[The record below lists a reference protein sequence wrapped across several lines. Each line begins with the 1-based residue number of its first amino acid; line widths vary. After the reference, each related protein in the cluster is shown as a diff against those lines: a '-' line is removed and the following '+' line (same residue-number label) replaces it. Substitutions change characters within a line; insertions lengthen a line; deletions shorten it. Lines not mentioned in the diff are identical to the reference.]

1 MGEGLGPVEVGNEL
15 ADHARHTAHHS
26 DRRDRIVSIIEA
38 SLLAVVAVLAA
49 WSGYASAKFATDSRL
64 IVAEAST
71 ARNESSTAELIGLDY
86 RLGDGLAFNAWF
98 AARSINDADAMA
110 VAERRFRPGFR
121 PAFDA
126 WIATEPFENPN
137 APAGPQAMKEYRQPE
152 VVESV
157 ARREQAERLFAEGS
171 DDGATG
177 DEYVRTTV
185 YLATVLF
192 LVGISGHFR
201 VRAARVG
208 LVTIGSGILVFSVIQ
223 LITLP
228 KPT

>member
-15 ADHARHTAHHS
+15 AEHAKHS
-26 DRRDRIVSIIEA
+26 QHLDQRDRVVSIIEA
-38 SLLAVVAVLAA
+38 ALLAVVAVLAA

-64 IVAEAST
+64 TVAEAST
-71 ARNESSTAELIGLDY
+71 ARNQASTAELTGLDF
-86 RLGDGLAFNAWF
+86 RIGDALSFNAWF
-98 AARSINDADAMA
+98 AAHGLKDLNGMD
-110 VAERRFRPGFR
+110 VAARRFRPDFR
-121 PAFDA
+121 KAFDA
-126 WIATEPFENPN
+126 WIATDPFSNPN
-137 APAGPQAMKEYRQPE
+137 APPAPQAMPEYKQPT
-152 VVESV
+152 VVRAV
-157 ARREQAERLFAEGS
+157 TLKRHAEDLFAEGS
-171 DDGATG
+171 DQGTTG
-177 DEYVRTTV
+177 DNYVRTTV

-208 LVTIGSGILVFSVIQ
+208 LIIVGSGILIFSVTQ